1 MRTVAASR
9 GAARQRRITDR
20 SIVDRSVS
28 PSQPGVLGQSPLGRE
43 MQIACDSQ
51 VPWPAYAFQDGQA
64 HMAELRHAHAEVE
77 QAEGGVAI
85 SGIEFGQQPGRVRV
99 QGEQLD
105 DRQRV
110 ALLAA
115 RGSSTVIQQLDALG
129 VGDERFHGRCPET
142 ATISAASVLRK
153 RADAPKRDCTSALLH
168 QIAKADST
176 ESVEGRTDEYVNT
189 EAMISVKAVFS
200 IDTPDASL
208 SREDYK

>member
-1 MRTVAASR
+1 MRTVAPSH
-9 GAARQRRITDR
+9 GVARQRRANRDR

-43 MQIACDSQ
+43 MRIARDGQ
-51 VPWPAYAFQDGQA
+51 VPWPPYAFQDGEA
-64 HMAELRHAHAEVE
+64 HMAELRHAHAKVE

-115 RGSSTVIQQLDALG
+115 RGCSPVFQQLDALG
-129 VGDERFHGRCPET
+129 VGDERFHGHCPET
-142 ATISAASVLRK
+142 VTLSAASVLRK
-153 RADAPKRDCTSALLH
+153 RADAPKRDCASALLH
-168 QIAKADST
+168 QVVKVDST
-176 ESVEGRTDEYVNT
+176 ESVEGRTGEFVNT
-189 EAMISVKAVFS
+189 ETMISVKAVS
-200 IDTPDASL
+200 A
-208 SREDYK
+208 

>member
-1 MRTVAASR
+1 MRTVAASH
-9 GAARQRRITDR
+9 GEAHQRRVTDR

-43 MQIACDSQ
+43 MQITCDGQ

-115 RGSSTVIQQLDALG
+115 RSGSTVIQQLNALS
-129 VGDERFHGRCPET
+129 VGDEGFHGRCPET
-142 ATISAASVLRK
+142 VTISAASILRK
-153 RADAPKRDCTSALLH
+153 RADAPKRDCASALLH
-168 QIAKADST
+168 PIAKADST

-200 IDTPDASL
+200 IDTPGASL
-208 SREDYK
+208 SRECYK

>member
-1 MRTVAASR
+1 MRTTAESHGV
-9 GAARQRRITDR
+9 ARQRRVTDR

-28 PSQPGVLGQSPLGRE
+28 PSQPGVLRQSPLGRE
-43 MQIACDSQ
+43 MQITCDGQ

-115 RGSSTVIQQLDALG
+115 RGGRTVIQQLDALG
-129 VGDERFHGRCPET
+129 VGDEGFHGRCPVT
-142 ATISAASVLRK
+142 VTLSAAADLRNHT
-153 RADAPKRDCTSALLH
+153 DAPKRDCARAHSRP
-168 QIAKADST
+168 IAKADFT
-176 ESVEGRTDEYVNT
+176 ESVEGRIDEYVST

-200 IDTPDASL
+200 IDMPGASL
-208 SREDYK
+208 SRECYK